1 MNEIITHIAVMDFSK
16 GKIFFYEKYFEHG
29 SLDADIET
37 WLNEI
42 GHSSSSCYFMASDK
56 KIEMEGA
63 IPFPKK
69 DWGIVC
75 VDENGKLLKG
85 PAYIRSSKKRVI
97 DDCRKLNGINKEH
110 GVKYVPALFHIEIQE
125 E

>member
-37 WLNEI
+37 WLNKI

-69 DWGIVC
+69 DWGKHPDRNICLSCIVH
-75 VDENGKLLKG
+75 
-85 PAYIRSSKKRVI
+85 SK
-97 DDCRKLNGINKEH
+97 
-110 GVKYVPALFHIEIQE
+110 Q
-125 E
+125 